1 MVAVTPENRVATVD
15 KLMRL
20 AAECFCAPR
29 IVFTP
34 KITSQLQYARSASQS
49 LTNPDEN
56 WYESLNMLKTASNAN
71 RKVVDISPYG
81 RALNIVCKESVK
93 NTMN

>member
-34 KITSQLQYARSASQS
+34 EFNRQLPHARSTSQL

-56 WYESLNMLKTASNAN
+56 WYESLNMLKTAPNAD
-71 RKVVDISPYG
+71 RKVVYISPYG